1 MIGYIKGTVVAN
13 EERELTILTEGGVG
27 YVVGVTPTLNVKYPE
42 GENISLFVQTFVR
55 EDAID
60 LYGFE
65 RIEEKHLFNLLCEV
79 NKIGPKTA
87 LSILA
92 FAPIEEIVSAII
104 SANSQFFKKISGVGA
119 KTAEKIIIDLKD
131 KTDRFSAIQSSAT
144 ADAPA
149 LSNDRQT
156 REAAEAL
163 TALGY
168 NPLQI
173 KHALAKVADKD
184 SKNAGNIVREAL
196 KIIRNS

>member
-131 KTDRFSAIQSSAT
+131 KTDKFSAIQSSAT

-173 KHALAKVADKD
+173 KHALAKIADKE

>member
-13 EERELTILTEGGVG
+13 EDRELTILTEGGVG

-42 GENISLFVQTFVR
+42 GESVSLFVETFVR
-55 EDAID
+55 EDAIV
-60 LYGFE
+60 LFGFE

-92 FAPIEEIVSAII
+92 AAPIEEIVSAII
-104 SANSQFFKKISGVGA
+104 SGNAQFFKKISGVGA

-131 KTDRFSAIQSSAT
+131 KTDKFSAIAVGSTGT
-144 ADAPA
+144 APN
-149 LSNDRQT
+149 LSNDKQT
-156 REAAEAL
+156 REAADAL
-163 TALGY
+163 AALGF

-173 KHALAKVADKD
+173 KHALAKIDNKE
-184 SKNAGNIVREAL
+184 SKRAEEIIREAL
-196 KIIRNS
+196 KVIRNL

>member
-1 MIGYIKGTVVAN
+1 MIGYLKGTVVAN
-13 EERELTILTEGGVG
+13 EDRELTVLTEGGVG
-27 YVVGVTPTLNVKYPE
+27 YVVGVTPTLTVKYPE
-42 GENISLFVQTFVR
+42 GEAVSLFIQTFVR

-131 KTDRFSAIQSSAT
+131 KTDKFSAIQGSAP

-149 LSNDRQT
+149 LANDRQT
-156 REAAEAL
+156 KEAAEAL

-173 KHALAKVADKD
+173 RHALAKVADKE

>member
-1 MIGYIKGTVVAN
+1 MIGYLKGTVVAN
-13 EERELTILTEGGVG
+13 EERELTVLTEGGVG

-42 GENISLFVQTFVR
+42 GETVSLFVQTFVR

-65 RIEEKHLFNLLCEV
+65 KIEEKHLFNMLCEV

-131 KTDRFSAIQSSAT
+131 KTDKFSAIQGSAP

-149 LSNDRQT
+149 LANDRQT
-156 REAAEAL
+156 KEAAEAL

-173 KHALAKVADKD
+173 RHALAKVADKE

>member
-13 EERELTILTEGGVG
+13 EERELTVLTEGGVG

-131 KTDRFSAIQSSAT
+131 KTDKFSAIQGSLP

-156 REAAEAL
+156 KEAAEAL

-173 KHALAKVADKD
+173 KHALAKIADKE

>member
-1 MIGYIKGTVVAN
+1 MIGYLKGTVVAN
-13 EERELTILTEGGVG
+13 EERELTVLTEGGVG

-42 GENISLFVQTFVR
+42 GETVSLFVQTFVR

-131 KTDRFSAIQSSAT
+131 KTDKFSAIQGSAPT
-144 ADAPA
+144 DAPA
-149 LSNDRQT
+149 LANDRQT
-156 REAAEAL
+156 KEAAEAL

-173 KHALAKVADKD
+173 RHALAKVADKE

>member
-13 EERELTILTEGGVG
+13 EERELTVLTEGGVG

-131 KTDRFSAIQSSAT
+131 KTDKFSAIQGSLP

-173 KHALAKVADKD
+173 KHALAKIADKE

>member
-42 GENISLFVQTFVR
+42 GETVSLFVQTFVR

-131 KTDRFSAIQSSAT
+131 KTDRFSAIASGNTETSSAF
-144 ADAPA
+144 
-149 LSNDRQT
+149 SNEKQT

-173 KHALAKVADKD
+173 KHALAKIEDKE

>member
-13 EERELTILTEGGVG
+13 EDRELTILTEGGVG

-42 GENISLFVQTFVR
+42 GETVSLFVQTFVR

-65 RIEEKHLFNLLCEV
+65 RIEEKHLFNMLCEV

-131 KTDRFSAIQSSAT
+131 KTDRFSAIASGGTETSSAF
-144 ADAPA
+144 
-149 LSNDRQT
+149 SNEKQT

-173 KHALAKVADKD
+173 RHALAKVADKE

>member
-1 MIGYIKGTVVAN
+1 MIGYLKGTVVAN
-13 EERELTILTEGGVG
+13 EDRELTVLTEGGVG

-42 GENISLFVQTFVR
+42 GETVSLFVQTFVR

-65 RIEEKHLFNLLCEV
+65 RIEEKHLFNMLCEV

-131 KTDRFSAIQSSAT
+131 KTDKFSAIQGSMP

-149 LSNDRQT
+149 LANDRQT
-156 REAAEAL
+156 KEAAEAL

-173 KHALAKVADKD
+173 RHALAKVADKE

>member
-1 MIGYIKGTVVAN
+1 MIGYLKGTVVAN

-131 KTDRFSAIQSSAT
+131 KTDKFSAIQGSLP

-156 REAAEAL
+156 KEAAEAL

-173 KHALAKVADKD
+173 KHALAKIADKE

>member
-1 MIGYIKGTVVAN
+1 MIGYLKGTVVAN

-131 KTDRFSAIQSSAT
+131 KTDKFSAIQGSLP

-173 KHALAKVADKD
+173 KHALAKVADKE

>member
-1 MIGYIKGTVVAN
+1 MIGYLKGTVVAN
-13 EERELTILTEGGVG
+13 EERELTVLTEGGVG

-131 KTDRFSAIQSSAT
+131 KTDRFSAIQSSSA

-156 REAAEAL
+156 KEAAEAL

-173 KHALAKVADKD
+173 RHALAKVADKE

>member
-13 EERELTILTEGGVG
+13 EERELTVLTEGGVG

-42 GENISLFVQTFVR
+42 GETVSLFVQTFVR

-65 RIEEKHLFNLLCEV
+65 KIEEKHLFNMLCEV

-131 KTDRFSAIQSSAT
+131 KTDKFSAIQGSAP

-149 LSNDRQT
+149 LANDRQT
-156 REAAEAL
+156 KEAAEAL

-173 KHALAKVADKD
+173 RHALAKVADKE

>member
-131 KTDRFSAIQSSAT
+131 KTDKFSAIQGSLP

-173 KHALAKVADKD
+173 KHALAKIADKE

>member
-1 MIGYIKGTVVAN
+1 MIGYLKGTVVAN

-131 KTDRFSAIQSSAT
+131 KTDKFSAIQGSLP

-156 REAAEAL
+156 KEAAEAL

-173 KHALAKVADKD
+173 RHALAKVADKE

>member
-1 MIGYIKGTVVAN
+1 MIGYLKGTVVAN
-13 EERELTILTEGGVG
+13 EDRELTVLTEGGVG

-42 GENISLFVQTFVR
+42 GETVSLFVQTFVR

-131 KTDRFSAIQSSAT
+131 KTDKFSAISPAGT

-149 LSNDRQT
+149 LANDRQT
-156 REAAEAL
+156 KEAAEAL

-173 KHALAKVADKD
+173 RHALAKVADKE
-184 SKNAGNIVREAL
+184 SKNAGDIVREAL

>member
-1 MIGYIKGTVVAN
+1 MIGYLKGTVVAN
-13 EERELTILTEGGVG
+13 EDRELTILTEGGVG
-27 YVVGVTPTLNVKYPE
+27 YVVGVIPTLNVKYPE
-42 GENISLFVQTFVR
+42 GETVSLFIQTFVR

-92 FAPIEEIVSAII
+92 FAPIEEIVSAIV
-104 SANSQFFKKISGVGA
+104 SENSKFFKKISGVGA

-131 KTDRFSAIQSSAT
+131 KTDKFSAIQNSLP
-144 ADAPA
+144 ADGPA
-149 LSNDRQT
+149 ISNERQT
-156 REAAEAL
+156 RDAAEAL

-173 KHALAKVADKD
+173 RHALSKVADKE
-184 SKNAGNIVREAL
+184 SRNAGDIVREAL
-196 KIIRNS
+196 KIIKNS

>member
-1 MIGYIKGTVVAN
+1 MIGYLKGTVVAN

-42 GENISLFVQTFVR
+42 GETVSLFVQTFVR

-65 RIEEKHLFNLLCEV
+65 RIEEKHLFNMLCEV

-104 SANSQFFKKISGVGA
+104 SGNAQFFKKISGVGA

-131 KTDRFSAIQSSAT
+131 KTDKFSAIQGSAT

-149 LSNDRQT
+149 LANDRQT
-156 REAAEAL
+156 KEAAEAL

-173 KHALAKVADKD
+173 RHALAKVADKE

>member
-1 MIGYIKGTVVAN
+1 MIGYLKGTVVAN

-131 KTDRFSAIQSSAT
+131 KTDKFSAISPAGA

-156 REAAEAL
+156 KEAAEAL

-173 KHALAKVADKD
+173 RHALAKVADKE

>member
-1 MIGYIKGTVVAN
+1 MIGYLKGTVVAN

-131 KTDRFSAIQSSAT
+131 KTDKFSAIQSSAT

-173 KHALAKVADKD
+173 KHALAKIADKE

>member
-1 MIGYIKGTVVAN
+1 MIGYIKGTVVAG
-13 EERELTILTEGGVG
+13 EDRELTVLTEGGVG
-27 YVVGVTPTLNVKYPE
+27 YVIGVTPTLTVKYPE
-42 GENISLFVQTFVR
+42 GEAVSLFVQTFVR

-131 KTDRFSAIQSSAT
+131 KTDKFSAISQTGT

-149 LSNDRQT
+149 ISNERQT
-156 REAAEAL
+156 RDAVEAL

-173 KHALAKVADKD
+173 RHALAKVADKE
-184 SKNAGNIVREAL
+184 SRNAGDIVREAL
-196 KIIRNS
+196 KIIKNS

>member
-131 KTDRFSAIQSSAT
+131 KTDKFSAIQGSLP

-173 KHALAKVADKD
+173 KHALAKVADKE

>member
-1 MIGYIKGTVVAN
+1 MIGYLKGTVVAN

-131 KTDRFSAIQSSAT
+131 KTDKFSAIQSSAT

-173 KHALAKVADKD
+173 RHALAKIADKE

>member
-1 MIGYIKGTVVAN
+1 MIGYLKGTVVAN
-13 EERELTILTEGGVG
+13 EDRELTVLTEGGVG
-27 YVVGVTPTLNVKYPE
+27 YVVGVTPTLTVKYPE
-42 GENISLFVQTFVR
+42 GEAVSLFIQTFVR

-131 KTDRFSAIQSSAT
+131 KTDKFSAIQGSAS

-149 LSNDRQT
+149 LANDRQT
-156 REAAEAL
+156 KEAAEAL

-173 KHALAKVADKD
+173 RHALAKVADKE

>member
-131 KTDRFSAIQSSAT
+131 KTDKFSAIQGSLP

-173 KHALAKVADKD
+173 KHALAKVTDKE

>member
-131 KTDRFSAIQSSAT
+131 KTDKFSAIQGSLP

-173 KHALAKVADKD
+173 KHALAKVADKEL
-184 SKNAGNIVREAL
+184 KNAGNIVREAL

>member
-131 KTDRFSAIQSSAT
+131 KTDKFSAIQGSLP

-173 KHALAKVADKD
+173 RHALAKVADKE

>member
-1 MIGYIKGTVVAN
+1 MIGYLKGTVVAN
-13 EERELTILTEGGVG
+13 EDRELTVLTEVGVG

-42 GENISLFVQTFVR
+42 GETVSLFVQTFVR

-65 RIEEKHLFNLLCEV
+65 RIEEKHLFNMLCEV

-131 KTDRFSAIQSSAT
+131 KTDKFSAIQGSMP

-149 LSNDRQT
+149 LANDRQT
-156 REAAEAL
+156 KEAAEAL

-173 KHALAKVADKD
+173 RHALAKVADKE

>member
-131 KTDRFSAIQSSAT
+131 KTDKFSAIQGSLP

-156 REAAEAL
+156 KEAAEAL

-173 KHALAKVADKD
+173 RHALAKVADKE

>member
-131 KTDRFSAIQSSAT
+131 KTDKFSAISPAGA

-156 REAAEAL
+156 KEAAEAL

-173 KHALAKVADKD
+173 RHALAKVADKE

>member
-13 EERELTILTEGGVG
+13 EDRELTILTEGGVG

-42 GENISLFVQTFVR
+42 GETVSLFVQTFVR

-65 RIEEKHLFNLLCEV
+65 RIEEKHLFNMLCEV

-92 FAPIEEIVSAII
+92 FAPIEDIVSAIL
-104 SANSQFFKKISGVGA
+104 SGNAQFFKKISGVGA

-131 KTDRFSAIQSSAT
+131 KTDKFSAIQGSAP

-149 LSNDRQT
+149 LANDRQT
-156 REAAEAL
+156 KEAAEAL

-173 KHALAKVADKD
+173 RHALAKVADKE

>member
-13 EERELTILTEGGVG
+13 EDRELTVLTEGGVG

-42 GENISLFVQTFVR
+42 GEAVSLFVQTFVR

-131 KTDRFSAIQSSAT
+131 KTDKFSAIQGSVP

-149 LSNDRQT
+149 LANDRQT
-156 REAAEAL
+156 KEAAEAL

-173 KHALAKVADKD
+173 RHALAKVADKE